1 MGDLDWRA
9 VRQLMALSERLREA
23 TEQALLP
30 ASAAPLRQPAG
41 FEPAVDVWE
50 SDGEIIVEAELPG
63 VSEGDIDLRLDG
75 DTLVL
80 GAGIPR
86 SWYGKGVAV
95 ENLPT
100 AFGRISYRLEALP
113 GGKARIRCWGDA
125 KPPGGFR
132 VRTTGKPVSF
142 SKLPA
147 TVTVGAREL

>member
-63 VSEGDIDLRLDG
+63 VSEGDIDLRLAG
-75 DTLVL
+75 FRKPTTVAQRTSASSGH
-80 GAGIPR
+80 GAG
-86 SWYGKGVAV
+86 S
-95 ENLPT
+95 T
-100 AFGRISYRLEALP
+100 ASCTCRETSRASH
-113 GGKARIRCWGDA
+113 R
-125 KPPGGFR
+125 PPCAAAF
-132 VRTTGKPVSF
+132 
-142 SKLPA
+142 
-147 TVTVGAREL
+147 

>member
-1 MGDLDWRA
+1 MPHTWVGADLIN
-9 VRQLMALSERLREA
+9 
-23 TEQALLP
+23 
-30 ASAAPLRQPAG
+30 SARSL
-41 FEPAVDVWE
+41 FVYE
-50 SDGEIIVEAELPG
+50 
-63 VSEGDIDLRLDG
+63 DG